1 MLIVVALGV
10 VFCLSSLA
18 PAQPSS
24 PSRSLD
30 EASARKNLLLSPN
43 AVYPPI
49 ARAARV
55 QGDVVIAIVIN
66 AKGEVASEKV
76 LSGPPMLQQAALD
89 AVRKWTFKPFAE
101 NGSAVAVSTTVRIPF
116 HLDNPREGPTPQQEK
131 AAQEYFPISEKCR
144 AAVKAQNAEDS
155 VRFCKAALDKSM
167 EAGVTTPSDQ
177 LVRVESHQYYGHALL
192 MAGRLEDALAEEN
205 SAVDAAKKGLTD
217 VNQEYAMP
225 FFWRAMVEI
234 RLGQADA
241 ALADFTI
248 SEDTHRKAMADLPD
262 MKDKYGQYLASILRQ
277 HAALLEQLGRT
288 EEARKLRAE
297 AASL

>member
-89 AVRKWTFKPFAE
+89 AVRKWTFQPFGE

-177 LVRVESHQYYGHALL
+177 LVRVERTSI
-192 MAGRLEDALAEEN
+192 
-205 SAVDAAKKGLTD
+205 TD
-217 VNQEYAMP
+217 M
-225 FFWRAMVEI
+225 R
-234 RLGQADA
+234 
-241 ALADFTI
+241 
-248 SEDTHRKAMADLPD
+248 S
-262 MKDKYGQYLASILRQ
+262 
-277 HAALLEQLGRT
+277 
-288 EEARKLRAE
+288 
-297 AASL
+297 